1 MFKQGLKKCENDFL
15 GISLLALKTG
25 GEWWNA
31 FALTSQKA
39 ETLDSPTRT
48 TIAQKLKKFDS
59 NTREWERVR
68 RVTMAPI
75 YDVNEK
81 SRWKTNCKLFECSFL
96 RQHFND

>member
-59 NTREWERVR
+59 NTREWESERERER
-68 RVTMAPI
+68 RSKW
-75 YDVNEK
+75 E
-81 SRWKTNCKLFECSFL
+81 
-96 RQHFND
+96 